1 MKMSKSSQTTKSI
14 TSLEKQILKNAKIR
28 QIEYH
33 IVREN
38 LRRKYAKEKKSFYWI
53 QDDTNK
59 FVLRLKRI
67 VYNMSIKIWRLMNG

>member
-1 MKMSKSSQTTKSI
+1 MSKSSQTTKSI
-14 TSLEKQILKNAKIR
+14 TTLEKQILKNAKIR

-53 QDDTNK
+53 EDDTNK
-59 FVLRLKRI
+59 ILLKLKRI
-67 VYNMSIKIWRLMNG
+67 VYNTGIKIWRSING